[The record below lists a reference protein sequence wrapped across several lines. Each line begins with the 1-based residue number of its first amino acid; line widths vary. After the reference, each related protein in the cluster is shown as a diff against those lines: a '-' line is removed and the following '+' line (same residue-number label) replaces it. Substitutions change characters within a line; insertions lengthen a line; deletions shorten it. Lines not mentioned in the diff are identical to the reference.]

1 MLCLYANNTFVVY
14 DSDRGTSL
22 WRRCISTDTDFQ
34 IRSFQMDPF
43 NDQNV
48 VLSLANTNQNH
59 SECCFARVG
68 DLFQKTALTV
78 YQIYLANC
86 EETSLGSPKNQ
97 LNASSSFLQRY
108 VTTIGHSLSRNSLAF
123 LNVTHLLEYLKI
135 VYHASNLDQI
145 LVVFEREIHLID
157 LRFKQVICVIR
168 VENNCGNISDLYSC
182 WQRNAIVC
190 LHQNGSISYRVMQK
204 KRRRKEHIG
213 TDVME
218 LAYVPIAISDGLRL
232 TKYNKIFGFEV
243 NRINETE
250 IYLISNNEKINV
262 YRLYSPD
269 LRTANDHLLTLTDY
283 VQLDDETNG
292 GHRARRFNL
301 IMAKYFNCI
310 SKGRHVMRT
319 GPHLIYKNWFYHR
332 PLVAIGDSNGV
343 IQIFNL
349 ATNQL
354 EKQYSV
360 HSVVIRG
367 IEWVNLNVLLSYAY
381 GNNGTK
387 LCNELKITDVNTGYS
402 VLIREERNNESGP
415 IEILKVSHFKNYFI
429 ITFKNDPFEIWDL
442 KNLCCL
448 KQMTALPANITSVE
462 WIPISKDPKGGKN
475 ASRSKEYFMITN
487 SDSELYHFCVEGSNV
502 KKILS
507 TPHLSGGI
515 TATAWKNDQ
524 LIFGDSDG
532 NITLWNLRTK
542 VSKAE
547 CTLRGPIRKFSF
559 GPGKSYLKLL
569 VLFSDG
575 VDLWNI
581 KEMKLEAQIKYPRD
595 IEFRVDDIDWAS
607 IDRPMLLTPEGF
619 LLISDSK
626 LKVFHSAMNFNSLTG
641 GMPISDDSG
650 DDSAGDQCRFDYERL
665 GRINYQV
672 FSNENKLKISSDLI
686 NDQLLNMPEL
696 DYVEKSLLLAKLLG
710 RLDMVQFFELV
721 KHYAKPG
728 YRVDTFFENFVE
740 NEYFKEMQRD
750 KIAIYELKRT
760 RQEHNEICNELHL
773 YLGNDQR
780 TVQLLLETETSLKN
794 LYLKDSLKACLISL
808 LLQSEKNST
817 NLSHPVI
824 KLVATNLIANE
835 STDEGIQLLFIIG
848 KIIDACR
855 YLQSNNSWKKSLFLS
870 KVRDLNFFRILI
882 ISKRLSLIDFVS
894 LICFLFFYP
903 PYYPPQTNLAKDEF
917 IDVNSR
923 WPDYLSACKK
933 DKDKLFALV
942 SLEMHEKVINYLM
955 DRNEF
960 KFASLYCDICI
971 EQRLVDRSLYN
982 LFKKVYQRY
991 EQFLADAKLAYL
1003 IPSYQHRINF
1013 LEEKVDRFKLDVY
1026 QKDLVEAKN
1035 RRPNL
1040 PFAKGY
1046 LTAWNELDVLSDAI
1060 VEEDEDEDIKLVD
1073 LVIADDLVAGNQIGN
1088 QSTTKSSC

>member
-1 MLCLYANNTFVVY
+1 MN
-14 DSDRGTSL
+14 S
-22 WRRCISTDTDFQ
+22 
-34 IRSFQMDPF
+34 
-43 NDQNV
+43 
-48 VLSLANTNQNH
+48 NH
-59 SECCFARVG
+59 SECCFARLG
-68 DLFQKTALTV
+68 DIFQKFNLTI

-97 LNASSSFLQRY
+97 LNANSSYLQRY
-108 VTTIGHSLSRNSLAF
+108 VCKVGSTFARNQLA
-123 LNVTHLLEYLKI
+123 LISVTHLLEYLKI
-135 VYHASNLDQI
+135 MHHASNLDQI
-145 LVVFEREIHLID
+145 LVAFEREIHIID
-157 LRFKQVICVIR
+157 LSFKQVICVIR
-168 VENNCGNISDLYSC
+168 IENNCGNLSDIYSC
-182 WQRNAIVC
+182 WQRNALIC
-190 LHQNGSISYRVMQK
+190 LHQNGSISFRVQQK

-218 LAYVPIAISDGLRL
+218 LNYTPIAISDGLRL
-232 TKYNKIFGFEV
+232 TKYNKIFGFEI
-243 NRINETE
+243 NRLNEIE

-262 YRLYSPD
+262 YKLYAPD
-269 LRTANDHLLTLTDY
+269 LKTKNHNIQTLTSY
-283 VQLDDETNG
+283 LDLNELNLSSEIEKKKEQQK
-292 GHRARRFNL
+292 RKRNFNL
-301 IMAKYFNCI
+301 IMYKYFNCI
-310 SKGRHVMRT
+310 SKGRHVIKT
-319 GPHLIYKNWFYHR
+319 GPHLVYKNWFYHR
-332 PLVAIGDSNGV
+332 PLVAIGDSNGCL
-343 IQIFNL
+343 QIFNL

-354 EKQYSV
+354 EKQYAIHTV
-360 HSVVIRG
+360 AVRG
-367 IEWVNLNVLLSYAY
+367 IEWVNLNVILSYAY

-402 VLIREERNNESGP
+402 ILIREERNNESGP

-442 KNLCCL
+442 RNLCCL
-448 KQMTALPANITSVE
+448 KQMSTFQPNITSVE
-462 WIPISKDPKGGKN
+462 WIPINNSKDKN
-475 ASRSKEYFMITN
+475 ANRSKEYFMITN

-524 LIFGDSDG
+524 LVFGDSDG

-559 GPGKSYLKLL
+559 GPGKAYLKLL

-581 KEMKLEAQIKYPRD
+581 KEMKLEAQIKHPRD
-595 IEFRVDDIDWAS
+595 IEFKIDDIDWAS

-626 LKVFHSAMNFNSLTG
+626 LKIFHSSMNFNLNSL
-641 GMPISDDSG
+641 PYNCLNDDSLS
-650 DDSAGDQCRFDYERL
+650 DETAATSEFRFDFEQL
-665 GRINYQV
+665 GKMNYQI

-686 NDQLLNMPEL
+686 NDKLLNMPEL
-696 DYVEKSLLLAKLLG
+696 DYVDKSILLAKILG
-710 RLDMVQFFELV
+710 RLDLIQFFELV
-721 KHYAKPG
+721 KHYCKAN
-728 YRVDTFFENFVE
+728 YRVDTFFENFLR
-740 NEYFKEMQRD
+740 NDYFKEMQRD

-780 TVQLLLETETSLKN
+780 TVQLLLETETNLKN

-808 LLQSEKNST
+808 ILQSEKNST

-835 STDEGIQLLFIIG
+835 SQDEGIQLLFIIG

-870 KVRDLNFFRILI
+870 KVMFCEILFLILLLLIFNFVF
-882 ISKRLSLIDFVS
+882 
-894 LICFLFFYP
+894 C
-903 PYYPPQTNLAKDEF
+903 QTNLSKEEF

-923 WPDYLSACKK
+923 WPDYLSTCKK
-933 DKDKLFALV
+933 DKDKLFALI
-942 SLEMHEKVINYLM
+942 SLEMHEKVVSYLM
-955 DRNEF
+955 DHNEF

-971 EQRLVDRSLYN
+971 EFN
-982 LFKKVYQRY
+982 LIDNTLFNQFKQVYSKY
-991 EQFLADAKLAYL
+991 IQFLTDANLQYL
-1003 IPSYQHRINF
+1003 IPNYQHRINY
-1013 LEEKVDRFKLDVY
+1013 LEDKVDRFKLDNY
-1026 QKDLVEAKN
+1026 EHDLIECKSKKSSN
-1035 RRPNL
+1035 RL
-1040 PFAKGY
+1040 KLKKGY
-1046 LTAWNELDVLSDAI
+1046 LNWNEFDILSDTI
-1060 VEEDEDEDIKLVD
+1060 GEEDECAFNQKLIVNVDKLASDKVDVDKEDSDNINLLDNFK
-1073 LVIADDLVAGNQIGN
+1073 
-1088 QSTTKSSC
+1088 